1 MTLTGIPFNPT
12 RFPQELNVG
21 KISAEI
27 MWNLFALD
35 MKYAMEG
42 KRHYCSNIFT
52 LMMLFPV
59 VMCCCLLS
67 ILMVSGA
74 GVPSVVPQLSVVSSS
89 SSLDYILPH

>member
-52 LMMLFPV
+52 LMMLFPTT
-59 VMCCCLLS
+59 
-67 ILMVSGA
+67 
-74 GVPSVVPQLSVVSSS
+74 
-89 SSLDYILPH
+89 

>member
-1 MTLTGIPFNPT
+1 MDNEIRRACLPAHLWFVGVPGVGPLDRARGDSGGAGGVGVGEGDVILTGIPFHST

-42 KRHYCSNIFT
+42 KCRC
-52 LMMLFPV
+52 
-59 VMCCCLLS
+59 
-67 ILMVSGA
+67 
-74 GVPSVVPQLSVVSSS
+74 
-89 SSLDYILPH
+89 